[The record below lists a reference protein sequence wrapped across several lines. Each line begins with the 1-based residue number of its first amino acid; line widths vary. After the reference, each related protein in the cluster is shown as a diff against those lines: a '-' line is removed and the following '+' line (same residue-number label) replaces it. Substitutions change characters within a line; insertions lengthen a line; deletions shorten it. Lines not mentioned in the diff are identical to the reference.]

1 MGGSWGI
8 DLRLCIVCH
17 KPISTL
23 LTEQFT
29 DVTLFRLFPFKQ
41 KNYSCGFY
49 LHRAHRNKCTFHNLD
64 HLNKIKS
71 CIIFKDPQPTHPC
84 QYDNLLILL
93 TCNKRIISLQ
103 WPESFLRKIVLR
115 ILTKREDTLKKTN
128 KTLLDS
134 LRQNSKGHTR

>member
-1 MGGSWGI
+1 MHCASQAYS
-8 DLRLCIVCH
+8 H
-17 KPISTL
+17 
-23 LTEQFT
+23 FT
-29 DVTLFRLFPFKQ
+29 DGAIQRCHTFPIISIQTKKLFLWLD
-41 KNYSCGFY
+41 
-49 LHRAHRNKCTFHNLD
+49 LHRAHRNKIMYFHNLD

-115 ILTKREDTLKKTN
+115 ILTKREDVLKKTN
-128 KTLLDS
+128 KTLLA
-134 LRQNSKGHTR
+134 

>member
-1 MGGSWGI
+1 MWVGGSWGI
-8 DLRLCIVCH
+8 GLRLCIVRH
-17 KPISTL
+17 KPIPTL
-23 LTEQFT
+23 LTEQFK

-41 KNYSCGFY
+41 KKFLWLE

-64 HLNKIKS
+64 HVNKIQS
-71 CIIFKDPQPTHPC
+71 CIIFRDPQPTHPC

-103 WPESFLRKIVLR
+103 WPESFFRKIVLR

-128 KTLLDS
+128 KTLLV
-134 LRQNSKGHTR
+134 